1 MDGYNA
7 GSCMVSKTK
16 TAAKAN
22 SGSIIQYQLALISP
36 SASPRLTE
44 VVQGNLG
51 TSSKLNFFPVSSLML
66 FKRDLSSLQD
76 CPPIHCDGN
85 SQVSTP
91 HMWATSAA

>member
-44 VVQGNLG
+44 VLQGNLG
-51 TSSKLNFFPVSSLML
+51 TSSKLNFFPVSSLM
-66 FKRDLSSLQD
+66 
-76 CPPIHCDGN
+76 I
-85 SQVSTP
+85 
-91 HMWATSAA
+91 